1 MNCDGGFILPYKA
14 LVLDIDGTLISK
26 KDGHAT
32 QQCIS
37 ALNELQ
43 ERGIYV
49 ILATGRAPFA
59 CKEDIAP
66 GFSPDYRVSSNGAH
80 VTDALGE
87 IIHENRFTADNVQK
101 LTQLATKNDAVLCFS
116 FEDGYYFYSGFG
128 QYVRTR
134 DLPKDYRDYMVD
146 GSARNRHTESMP
158 YGAYGVFDAATA
170 ERMRAQSDGL
180 VFMQSLSGGY
190 DICRPEI
197 NKVHGV
203 GMILEDLSINWDDVV
218 AAGDSEND
226 IAMLTRAGLGVAM
239 GDAPDNVKAVADR
252 ITGTAEEDGVYQL
265 IRDIF

>member
-1 MNCDGGFILPYKA
+1 MPYKA

-26 KDGHAT
+26 KDGRAT
-32 QQCIS
+32 DRCIS

-43 ERGIYV
+43 TRKIYV

-66 GFSPDYRVSSNGAH
+66 GFSPDYRISSNGAH
-80 VTDALGE
+80 ITDALGK

-101 LTQLATKNDAVLCFS
+101 LTQLAIENDTVLCFS

-128 QYVRTR
+128 QYLHTR
-134 DLPKDYRDYMVD
+134 ELPKDYRDYMVD
-146 GSARNRHTESMP
+146 GSAHDRHTNSMP
-158 YGAYGVFDAATA
+158 YGAYGIFDPETA
-170 ERMRAQSDGL
+170 ERLRAQSGGL

-203 GMILEDLSINWDDVV
+203 GMILEDLSIGWDDVV

-226 IAMLTRAGLGVAM
+226 IAMLKRAGLGVAM

-265 IRDIF
+265 ICDVF